1 MTPFEEFKVS
11 EYKGDLLLNLIVCDI
26 LMKRG
31 VARQSVSQ
39 VANVYTSNA
48 YLSYVFDKLELKL
61 DQRDIS
67 TFTKPY
73 KLKANTVESHIWNFF
88 ETFGY
93 DDTVTYF
100 ERFVPPIEQMLEPQI
115 YAKESGKR

>member
-1 MTPFEEFKVS
+1 MTPFEQFKAS

-100 ERFVPPIEQMLEPQI
+100 KRFVPPIEQMLESLI
-115 YAKESGKR
+115 YAKESGER